1 MQRKTNTHTHTQT
14 KNQMKLGCILE
25 EEEDGSIISKLLS
38 ISSVDGAQHVVYNI
52 KKVMV
57 LLLQGKRG
65 MRSGDKKARSPTF
78 INAERVWEEWRD
90 IRGSYVMKLFS
101 KNSGPP
107 SSWLL

>member
-1 MQRKTNTHTHTQT
+1 
-14 KNQMKLGCILE
+14 MKLGCILE

-65 MRSGDKKARSPTF
+65 M
-78 INAERVWEEWRD
+78 
-90 IRGSYVMKLFS
+90 
-101 KNSGPP
+101 
-107 SSWLL
+107 